1 MRLRNDLSTELAYDR
16 RYNIAY
22 ICFHEK
28 MASVETMVVSGDFNV
43 DLAPDGSLYGIELMN
58 ANEQLRNKLVFV
70 DQETGEQTEV
80 PLPR

>member
-1 MRLRNDLSTELAYDR
+1 VRLRNDLSTELAYDR

-28 MASVETMVVSGDFNV
+28 MAGVETMVVSGDFNV